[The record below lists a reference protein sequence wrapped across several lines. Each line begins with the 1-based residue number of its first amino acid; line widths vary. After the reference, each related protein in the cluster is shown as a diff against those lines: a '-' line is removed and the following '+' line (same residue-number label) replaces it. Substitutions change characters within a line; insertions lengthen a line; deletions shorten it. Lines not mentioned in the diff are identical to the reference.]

1 MNVFE
6 NYTKNSSKMNKIP
19 VGILGAT
26 GIVGQRYIK
35 LLANHPWFEIREVAA
50 SEKSAGKTYGE
61 IMKNRWKLGG
71 EIPEEVKNLVI
82 KECIPNL
89 ECKLVF
95 SALDASV
102 AGSVEESFARE
113 GYIVISNA
121 RNHRMDED
129 VPLLIPEVNP
139 ESLELIEIQRKNR
152 GFKGFIITHPNCST
166 TELCLALKPIHDRF
180 NIKKIVVTTM
190 QSLSGAGYPGVASLD
205 IIDNIIP
212 YISLEE
218 DKIEN
223 ETLKIF
229 GKIRNGKIE
238 YSNMKV
244 SATCNRVFVS
254 EGHLESVSIETEEK
268 PSIDELIGCMD
279 DFDPLKRANLPSHAK
294 PIVIMKEEDRPQ
306 PRLDR
311 YLGNGMSVAVGRI
324 RKCNVL
330 DYKFLILGNNT
341 IRGGA
346 GGAILIAELLKYK
359 GFI

>member
-1 MNVFE
+1 
-6 NYTKNSSKMNKIP
+6 MNKIP

-35 LLANHPWFEIREVAA
+35 LLSNHPWFEITELAA
-50 SEKSAGKTYGE
+50 SEKSAGKTYE
-61 IMKNRWKLGG
+61 EVMKHRWKLGG
-71 EIPEEVKNLVI
+71 EIPHEVKGKVV
-82 KECIPNL
+82 KECKPNL
-89 ECKLVF
+89 DCKIVF

-102 AGSVEESFARE
+102 AGPIEEEFAKE
-113 GYIVISNA
+113 GYVVISNA

-139 ESLELIEIQRKNR
+139 ESLQLIEVQKRRR
-152 GFKGFIITHPNCST
+152 GFKGFIVTHPNCST
-166 TELCLALKPIHDRF
+166 THLCLVLKPLHEKF
-180 NIKKIVVTTM
+180 KIRKVIVTTM
-190 QSLSGAGYPGVASLD
+190 QALSGAGYPGVASLD

-212 YISLEE
+212 YIPLEE

-223 ETLKIF
+223 ETLKIL
-229 GKIRNGKIE
+229 GKVENGRINFANI
-238 YSNMKV
+238 SV

-254 EGHLESVSIETEEK
+254 DGHMESVSVELENK
-268 PSIDELIGCMD
+268 PSMDEFIGCLD
-279 DFDPLKRANLPSHAK
+279 DFDPLKKYQLPSHVK
-294 PIVIMKEEDRPQ
+294 PIIILKEEDRPQ

-311 YLGNGMSVAVGRI
+311 NLANGMASVVGRI

-330 DYKFLILGNNT
+330 DYKFLVLGNNT

-359 GFI
+359 NMI

>member
-1 MNVFE
+1 MNR
-6 NYTKNSSKMNKIP
+6 IP

-35 LLANHPWFEIREVAA
+35 LLSNHPWFEITELAA
-50 SEKSAGKTYGE
+50 SEKSAGKTYE
-61 IMKNRWKLGG
+61 EVMKHRWKLGG
-71 EIPEEVKNLVI
+71 EIPHEVKDKVV
-82 KECIPNL
+82 KECKPNL
-89 ECKLVF
+89 DCKIVF

-102 AGSVEESFARE
+102 AGPIEEEFAKE
-113 GYIVISNA
+113 GYVVISNA

-139 ESLELIEIQRKNR
+139 ESLQLIEVQKRRR
-152 GFKGFIITHPNCST
+152 GFKGFIVTHPNCST
-166 TELCLALKPIHDRF
+166 THLCLVLKPLHEKF
-180 NIKKIVVTTM
+180 KIRKVIVTTM
-190 QSLSGAGYPGVASLD
+190 QALSGAGYPGVASLD

-212 YISLEE
+212 YIPLEE

-223 ETLKIF
+223 ETLKIL
-229 GKIRNGKIE
+229 GKVENGRINFA
-238 YSNMKV
+238 NMSV

-254 EGHLESVSIETEEK
+254 DGHMESVSVELENK
-268 PSIDELIGCMD
+268 PSMDEFIGCLD
-279 DFDPLKRANLPSHAK
+279 DFDPLKKYQLPSHVK
-294 PIVIMKEEDRPQ
+294 PIIILKEEDRPQ

-311 YLGNGMSVAVGRI
+311 NLANGMASVVGRI

-330 DYKFLILGNNT
+330 DYKFLVLGNNT

-359 GFI
+359 NMI

>member
-1 MNVFE
+1 MNR
-6 NYTKNSSKMNKIP
+6 IP

-35 LLANHPWFEIREVAA
+35 LLSNHPWFEITELAA
-50 SEKSAGKTYGE
+50 SEKSAGKTYE
-61 IMKNRWKLGG
+61 EVMKHRWKLGG
-71 EIPEEVKNLVI
+71 EIPHEVKGKVV
-82 KECIPNL
+82 KECKPNL
-89 ECKLVF
+89 DCKIVF

-102 AGSVEESFARE
+102 AGPIEEEFAKE
-113 GYIVISNA
+113 GYVVISNA

-139 ESLELIEIQRKNR
+139 ESLQLIEVQKRRR
-152 GFKGFIITHPNCST
+152 GFKGFIVTHPNCST
-166 TELCLALKPIHDRF
+166 THLCLVLKPLHEKF
-180 NIKKIVVTTM
+180 KIRKVIVTTM
-190 QSLSGAGYPGVASLD
+190 QALSGAGYPGVASLD

-212 YISLEE
+212 YIPLEE

-223 ETLKIF
+223 ETLKIL
-229 GKIRNGKIE
+229 GKVENGRINFANI
-238 YSNMKV
+238 SV

-254 EGHLESVSIETEEK
+254 DGHMESVSVELENK
-268 PSIDELIGCMD
+268 PSMDEFIGCLD
-279 DFDPLKRANLPSHAK
+279 DFDPLKKYQLPSHVK
-294 PIVIMKEEDRPQ
+294 PIIILKEEDRPQ

-311 YLGNGMSVAVGRI
+311 NLANGMASVVGRI

-330 DYKFLILGNNT
+330 DYKFLVLGNNT

-359 GFI
+359 NMI